1 MNKKLYLLAAA
12 CCIVFSCEKELP
24 MAEEEVVFTPSPVT
38 GSIEQMAP
46 QTKVYLDEN
55 RNIRWSEGD
64 EVMFFQGSTLGQR
77 FCVNEQSVGQTSAIF
92 NFVSS
97 TVPVGSI
104 GGGTPLQ
111 HNVAFYPFM
120 DFIHCEQI
128 YDEENNNVPAYMLTN
143 VEFSSYQMY
152 EPGTFGPRANAMVAV
167 SSSTDLLFYNLN
179 GGVKLQISG
188 TGSIIKVVFKGRNGE
203 KLAGKASVKAYVD
216 GTAPEITF
224 SEDASESIEIGFGQ
238 VPLVLNQEQRTDI
251 FFSIPPTEFTK
262 GFLITVY
269 DTNGGSTTFGT
280 SRASSV
286 DRSLIMDLGEVIYT
300 EAASLVGN
308 NGTANCYIVSA
319 PGRYV
324 FPAVKGNSYDTVSDL
339 SHADGAV
346 AYVSVLWESFGTNIT
361 PNKGDL
367 INYVSYNE
375 DGFISFEASDKKGN
389 AVIAARA
396 ANGKILWSWHIWLTD
411 QPAEQVYFNNA
422 GTMMDRN
429 LGATSATPG
438 EGSAFGLLYQWGRKD
453 PFRGSYHIQH
463 TNHHATTG
471 TWPSQVVSDA
481 TTGTIAYA
489 QANPMTFIT
498 FNDLNGDWLYS
509 GTADSDTTRWESIKT
524 IYDPCPPGWR
534 VPEGGE
540 NGVWAKASG
549 QWWYEGST
557 TGDPTLFNTTNF
569 GVDFSGIF
577 GSDNTIWYPVTA
589 QRMRG
594 GYTVGEN
601 CGYWAVNPS
610 PYLDGN
616 HASALFLN
624 KTGYINNI
632 STEAK
637 GYGQSVRCM
646 KEYSNIPEN

>member
-24 MAEEEVVFTPSPVT
+24 MAEEEVVFTPSPFT

-128 YDEENNNVPAYMLTN
+128 YDEENNNVPAYMLTD

-167 SSSTDLLFYNLN
+167 SISTDLLFYNLN
-179 GGVKLQISG
+179 GGVKLQLSG

-224 SEDASESIEIGFGQ
+224 SEDASESIQIGFGQ

-339 SHADGAV
+339 SHAGGAV
-346 AYVSVLWESFGTNIT
+346 ASVSVLWESFGTNIT

-375 DGFISFEASDKKGN
+375 NGFISFEASDKKGN
-389 AVIAARA
+389 AVIAAKD

-438 EGSAFGLLYQWGRKD
+438 SVGALGLRYQWGRKD
-453 PFRGSYHIQH
+453 PFMGSDAII
-463 TNHHATTG
+463 TSNRIDMARSTAN
-471 TWPSQVVSDA
+471 WPSEVESNENNGSIEFSINNP
-481 TTGTIAYA
+481 TTVILK
-489 QANPMTFIT
+489 N
-498 FNDLNGDWLYS
+498 NLNGDWYYTGS
-509 GTADSDTTRWESIKT
+509 ADSDHSRWDSSKT

-534 VPEGGE
+534 VPDGDIWK
-540 NGVWAKASG
+540 NASG
-549 QWWYEGST
+549 ILATSDEDNFT
-557 TGDPTLFNTTNF
+557 IDLTNS
-569 GVDFSGIF
+569 GKDFAGIF
-577 GSDNTIWYPVTA
+577 GPSSQIWYPTNRWNPYTGPIAAYWSTSICRVQGRDHIASMVFSFSNVQLNSQTA
-589 QRMRG
+589 DYRDSVQ
-594 GYTVGEN
+594 
-601 CGYWAVNPS
+601 P
-610 PYLDGN
+610 
-616 HASALFLN
+616 
-624 KTGYINNI
+624 
-632 STEAK
+632 
-637 GYGQSVRCM
+637 VRCM
-646 KEYSNIPEN
+646 REYSNIPEN